1 LFSKVVFIRKFFIN
15 LRNKKIMTLIQK
27 TIKYASLFLV
37 LSLTSCNQKPS
48 DTQLQLEANQVQLE
62 ENLSMYEAVWDKVI
76 NGRQIALIN
85 SDSFDENVTAVGTST
100 GDIVGLEN
108 FKNYYNNYLTGFS
121 DAEFTIVDAFG
132 QGDKIVKHWNFK
144 GTHDG
149 DFFGVPAT
157 GKRVDISGVTLVK
170 MKAGRIAAEQDFMDL
185 LDFYTQLGLM

>member
-1 LFSKVVFIRKFFIN
+1 
-15 LRNKKIMTLIQK
+15 MTLIQK

-100 GDIVGLEN
+100 GDIVGLVN

>member
-1 LFSKVVFIRKFFIN
+1 
-15 LRNKKIMTLIQK
+15 MTLIQK

-37 LSLTSCNQKPS
+37 LSLTSCNHKPS